1 MNGAFLHESLKWDA
15 SARVDI
21 LLIEARTARSG
32 ITSIL
37 PALQRQ
43 ALSPF
48 DSRSTIHAKD
58 RSFDI
63 MRDHGA
69 VWSWT
74 SLLTPGSDAMN
85 RLIHRF
91 ACVVWLTAC
100 GCGGSSPSSPP
111 PTSNSPP
118 PVAVSAPPQTVI
130 AKATAVPTSTAP
142 PRTHKPAS
150 PARSSV
156 DNAPREQQFDILE
169 DAANFTIDTST
180 PESDLFLVNAEAPE
194 GSVISVELP
203 TGVDPPSTQTLPKGF
218 NAVLGSG
225 VTETGWPR
233 RIRGDIDGKEMA
245 CVPAGIFTQ
254 GTNHGPAEAAPAH
267 PVSLDTFYMD
277 VTEVTIGDFQKF
289 KAAKSGDE
297 SGPSHTV
304 PLQGN
309 PQLPVVKVS
318 WRDAQSYAR
327 WAGKELPTEAE
338 WEMAGRGTTAT
349 EFPWGSDRVL
359 WDRPR
364 QLGQIDPVGSYPHDS
379 SPFGIMDLA
388 GNVREWCTDWYSD
401 TAYADAKGKDGAPPH
416 NWPGPRKASNGE
428 RVVKGG
434 TDRWE
439 LWVRGSHSMNKP
451 AADIGFR
458 CVLRCPTKT
467 P

>member
-1 MNGAFLHESLKWDA
+1 
-15 SARVDI
+15 
-21 LLIEARTARSG
+21 
-32 ITSIL
+32 
-37 PALQRQ
+37 
-43 ALSPF
+43 
-48 DSRSTIHAKD
+48 
-58 RSFDI
+58 
-63 MRDHGA
+63 
-69 VWSWT
+69 
-74 SLLTPGSDAMN
+74 MN
-85 RLIHRF
+85 RMIHRF
-91 ACVVWLTAC
+91 ACVVWLAAC
-100 GCGGSSPSSPP
+100 GCGDSSPKSPPPSSPP
-111 PTSNSPP
+111 S
-118 PVAVSAPPQTVI
+118 VAVSAPPPTVI
-130 AKATAVPTSTAP
+130 AKAPEVATNTAP
-142 PRTHKPAS
+142 PPTIKPAT
-150 PARSSV
+150 PVRSSV
-156 DNAPREQQFDILE
+156 DNAPPEQRFEILE

-203 TGVDPPSTQTLPKGF
+203 TVVVLPAKQTLPKGF
-218 NAVLGSG
+218 KAVPGSG
-225 VTETGWPR
+225 VTETGWPH
-233 RIRGDIDGKEMA
+233 RIRGDIDDKEMA
-245 CVPAGIFTQ
+245 CVPAGILTQ
-254 GTNHGPAEAAPAH
+254 GTNHGTADAAPAH

-289 KAAKSGDE
+289 KAAKSGE
-297 SGPSHTV
+297 EIGPSNSI

-338 WEMAGRGTTAT
+338 WEMAGRGTAST

-364 QLGQIDPVGSYPHDS
+364 QLGQIDPVGSYPHDRS
-379 SPFGIMDLA
+379 SFGIMDLA
-388 GNVREWCTDWYSD
+388 GNVREWCADWYND
-401 TAYADAKGKDGAPPH
+401 KAYTEAKGKGGAPPH

-439 LWVRGSHSMNKP
+439 LWARGSHSMNKP

>member
-1 MNGAFLHESLKWDA
+1 MNWAFLRESLMWDA

-91 ACVVWLTAC
+91 ACVVWLMAC